1 MYEPGMTNSRTV
13 SVGILVSTVLLGAC
27 SLIKVNGKP
36 LGGSS
41 GGGSSGGSSDGS
53 GGDGAASGGPTVV
66 GQRPAWCDEY
76 NYSKST
82 SYDPGY
88 FDGMSDEDLESN
100 SSLAQ
105 LFGEVVCANE
115 WEKPEDRE
123 PLLAL
128 RAKWMKLMGYD
139 ERDFA
144 VAAGEGKG
152 YVVGERQKYDSLAGP
167 VAQIADGYASNGLVG
182 LDQLGAKTSMVAR
195 FAVAEDCYQ
204 ASMGLRHVDEMPLLL
219 LVLCSREQ
227 LDAGKAYA
235 EIDKTTGLNDVTRRD
250 LRRTVTVAGRAAAKA
265 TALVA
270 AKAKEDPGIAK
281 LVSIA
286 DQQFK
291 EWASPSA
298 TRAKLIANLE
308 AMEAAT
314 KANKHSAFAGCEATT
329 RAAWEDVLA
338 SLDLPKVP
346 SEHVLT
352 TFVNATLGTAEG
364 YLAYKALRLC
374 SASQEDN
381 FYKGGDII
389 GSDVTRR
396 GPRTAT
402 LAAWIN
408 ASGEIKFDDR
418 DLKMEDLLR
427 GGSYNDGLGLVEGQR
442 YQRIVRGV
450 IDRIDEK
457 DGFVEI
463 SFKRVTEMVEDCV
476 KWQQTNRIESISA
489 GGAINYQYICK
500 AWGKVKA
507 DLTANPIKT
516 GKVTAQGLKSGMY
529 IMAIE
534 DGLPVVATSGSSSSK
549 PLWIL
554 GGAVR

>member
-1 MYEPGMTNSRTV
+1 MSA
-13 SVGILVSTVLLGAC
+13 VLLGGC

-36 LGGSS
+36 LGGGSSSGGSS
-41 GGGSSGGSSDGS
+41 GGGSSSDGS
-53 GGDGAASGGPTVV
+53 SGDGSSSGGGPTTI
-66 GQRPAWCDEY
+66 GTRPAWCDEY
-76 NYSKST
+76 NYSTST
-82 SYDPGY
+82 SYTPD
-88 FDGMSDEDLESN
+88 FFATMSDEDLESN
-100 SSLAQ
+100 SSLGQ
-105 LFGEVVCANE
+105 RFGEVVCATQ
-115 WEKPEDRE
+115 WDKPADRE
-123 PLLAL
+123 ALLAL

-139 ERDFA
+139 ERDF
-144 VAAGEGKG
+144 VVIAGEGKG
-152 YVVGERQKYDSLAGP
+152 YIVGERQKYETLPGP
-167 VAQIADGYASNGLVG
+167 VGQIAEGYASAALVH
-182 LDQLGAKTSMVAR
+182 LDQLGAKASMLAR
-195 FAVAEDCYQ
+195 FAAVEDCYQ
-204 ASMGLRHVDEMPLLL
+204 ASMGLRHIDEMPLLL

-235 EIDKTTGLNDVTRRD
+235 EIDKTAGLNDTTRKD
-250 LRRTVTVAGRAAAKA
+250 LRRTVKVASAAAAKA

-270 AKAKEDPGIAK
+270 TKAKEDPGIAK
-281 LVSIA
+281 LVAIA
-286 DQQFK
+286 DLQVK
-291 EWASPSA
+291 EWAAPSA

-308 AMEAAT
+308 SMEAAT
-314 KANKHSAFAGCEATT
+314 KANKHSAFAGCDVTT
-329 RAAWEDVLA
+329 RAAWEEVLA
-338 SLDLPKVP
+338 GLDLPKVP

-352 TFVNATLGTAEG
+352 TFVDATLASAEG

-374 SASQEDN
+374 SASMEDN

-396 GPRTAT
+396 GPRTGT

-408 ASGEIKFDDR
+408 ASSEIKFDNR

-450 IDRIDEK
+450 IERIDEK
-457 DGFVEI
+457 EGFVEI

-500 AWGKVKA
+500 GWGKVKA
-507 DLTANPIKT
+507 DLTAKPIQT
-516 GKVTAQGLKSGMY
+516 GKVTAQGLKAGMFV
-529 IMAIE
+529 MAIE
-534 DGLPVVATSGSSSSK
+534 DGLPVVATSGSGSSK
-549 PLWIL
+549 ALWVL